1 MEWLVIYFFVMVER
15 VAALLAMGWIAFWL
29 GAALMGLT
37 ILICAMQTD
46 SGYGGQGKV
55 TFTDN
60 IESRWAMVARKVAK
74 WTMIVGLILG
84 IVSYLIPAQKDL
96 AIIVGSGITY
106 KAVTSETGKRIGGK
120 AVDFLEKKIDEALND
135 APIPEAV
142 KKEAAQ
148 SVQGKAL

>member
-15 VAALLAMGWIAFWL
+15 IAALLAIGWLAFWI
-29 GAALMGLT
+29 GAALMGFT

-46 SGYGGQGKV
+46 SGYAGSDKV

-60 IESRWAMVARKVAK
+60 IESRWALVSRKVAK
-74 WTMIVGLILG
+74 WAMIVGMLLG
-84 IVSYLIPAQKDL
+84 CVSYLIPAQKDL

-135 APIPEAV
+135 APLPEVV
-142 KKEAAQ
+142 KPAANAAKQ
-148 SVQGKAL
+148 AL

>member
-15 VAALLAMGWIAFWL
+15 ISALLAFGWIAFWL
-29 GAALMGLT
+29 GVCLLVFTVVVSAIGV
-37 ILICAMQTD
+37 
-46 SGYGGQGKV
+46 SSYPKEV

-60 IESRWAMVARKVAK
+60 IESRWSMVARKTAK
-74 WTMIVGLILG
+74 WIMIVGMLFG

-135 APIPEAV
+135 TPIDEVV
-142 KKEAAQ
+142 KPAANAAKQ
-148 SVQGKAL
+148 AL